1 MSSIVTPSVVGWGRG
16 SPTDRIACAADTA
29 LVLPATRTALS
40 TPAPARVCMPARERT
55 RTRRAKAPAVRDVA
69 SVRLTGCTRRCS
81 PADAEL
87 VTVAVAASLIE
98 ASACRLAEVAV
109 ALIADNRTD
118 RETAPTLAVWLAPSP
133 DTRTARLSDAAADV
147 STLAAPVGHAC
158 RVSAASVPVLTEIG
172 RASCRGTV

>member
-40 TPAPARVCMPARERT
+40 TSAPAPVCMSARERI
-55 RTRRAKAPAVRDVA
+55 RTRRAKAPDVLDVA
-69 SVRLTGCTRRCS
+69 SVMLTGCTRRCS

-98 ASACRLAEVAV
+98 ASACRRSEEHTSELQSRGHLVC
-109 ALIADNRTD
+109 
-118 RETAPTLAVWLAPSP
+118 
-133 DTRTARLSDAAADV
+133 RL
-147 STLAAPVGHAC
+147 L
-158 RVSAASVPVLTEIG
+158 
-172 RASCRGTV
+172 